1 MSTRTSKARLVAI
14 CCCCRRHATAPTHH
28 IARSCQ
34 RLGLFV
40 LVRASLDDSVNTKLS
55 AGGDFDSPVK
65 RGIFAPLERKSSAFP
80 TAISNRRRA
89 NLWRIANC
97 CTGIT
102 RRWAQLHARVELES
116 VFFAGLWRAR
126 AVIFHVPK
134 QNTDTKIQC
143 SYISLSPVP
152 AAGLQDRVTLKTP
165 RV

>member
-80 TAISNRRRA
+80 TAISNRRSVENCKLLHMNHKNRCSAARTGRTGKCVFRRA
-89 NLWRIANC
+89 
-97 CTGIT
+97 
-102 RRWAQLHARVELES
+102 LEGPCGHFS
-116 VFFAGLWRAR
+116 RT
-126 AVIFHVPK
+126 
-134 QNTDTKIQC
+134 QT
-143 SYISLSPVP
+143 
-152 AAGLQDRVTLKTP
+152 KTP
-165 RV
+165 TQKFSVRIFR